1 MAESV
6 KLVSSDVTSVLASTK
21 IELDV
26 KIDIDSTWPSRDAVA
41 VTSLF

>member
-1 MAESV
+1 MAKSV
-6 KLVSSDVTSVLASTK
+6 KLVTSDITSVLASTK

-26 KIDIDSTWPSRDAVA
+26 KIDIDSTWPLRDAIV